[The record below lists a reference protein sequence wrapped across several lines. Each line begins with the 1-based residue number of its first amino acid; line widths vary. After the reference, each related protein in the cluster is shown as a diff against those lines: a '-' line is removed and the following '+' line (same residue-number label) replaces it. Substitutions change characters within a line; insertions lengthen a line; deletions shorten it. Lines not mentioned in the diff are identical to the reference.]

1 MVRRRAINNE
11 AGLQGFRAV
20 AKWRVVVVRVSLD
33 LMDQRRVVVLTDEST
48 QGALDFAEGL
58 RVTVGDRVEVVNL
71 WVGDPHLAPV
81 WARVQQRTP
90 FGPAGLLYV
99 ALPRDY
105 YRVFLACA
113 AQIDLS
119 GLRSSVVVDPVGFTP
134 GTFWAGEVP
143 VRPAFRFAR
152 DISERAAEVSALPDV
167 WDLGVLDRYSLFQA
181 TKALSIGCLPP
192 ALSVGCAPIE
202 GFVQPVGE
210 GASGCLLMFDE
221 DVRGC
226 GLPPLR
232 VLPGGYIVDEAVIRV
247 ARELILDHEGDP
259 ADLPDPYGSGLEEF
273 LDFAESPEEEWRGV
287 RGRIWSFLWEARPD
301 LRENF
306 PLPEGKDVDGFD
318 QWCRSRLLEEPGTGL
333 FRGFGQPYGRRFS
346 PTLRGGRRGGTGL
359 NLVGYLSSVNSQGGV
374 ARQVLG
380 QLREAHIDVAAIDYT
395 RLPSPKS
402 ESFHFPFAG
411 APFDTNLL
419 FLGPDVFFNEY
430 FQAREIFQ
438 SRRNVGYWFWE
449 LEQVPQMFLKSSSLV
464 DRVLA
469 PTRFVADSFV
479 QAFDCPVDYV
489 PLPVPAP
496 PDAASVSPLAA
507 FAHRPIFLTVFDYFS
522 TEARKN
528 PEGAIRAFLQA
539 FPDSSDGPVLV
550 VKSLNGHNRADG
562 MRRLKAAAEK
572 RRDVVFVDEVWSDS
586 EVSAAIRDAA
596 CVVSL
601 HRAEG
606 LGLPPLEAVWL
617 ETPSITTSYG
627 GILDYRDLTA
637 SGNSA
642 PMRFV
647 GYVPTEVAR
656 GENIYAEGAA
666 WAEPDIEEA
675 SCLMKDLISGTWTPD
690 TVLGRQQMAQ
700 RYEAN
705 VARLVASV
713 RSLFGT

>member
-1 MVRRRAINNE
+1 M
-11 AGLQGFRAV
+11 
-20 AKWRVVVVRVSLD
+20 AKWPFAVVKVSPD

-48 QGALDFAEGL
+48 PGALGFADGL
-58 RVTVGDRVEVVNL
+58 RVVVGDRVEVVNL
-71 WVGDPHLAPV
+71 WVGDPHLAPA
-81 WARVQQRTP
+81 WARVRHRTP

-105 YRVFLACA
+105 YRMFSACA
-113 AQIDLS
+113 AETDFA
-119 GLRSSVVVDPVGFTP
+119 GTGASVVVDPSGFTP
-134 GTFWAGEVP
+134 GTFWTGEVP
-143 VRPAFRFAR
+143 MRPAFRFAR

-167 WDLGVLDRYSLFQA
+167 WDLGGLNEHSLLQA

-192 ALSVGCAPIE
+192 ALSVGCVPIE

-210 GASGCLLMFDE
+210 GANGCLLMFYE
-221 DVRGC
+221 DVRAC
-226 GLPPLR
+226 GPPPLR

-247 ARELILDHEGDP
+247 ARELILAHEGDP
-259 ADLPDPYGSGLEEF
+259 ADLPDPYGSGLEQF

-301 LRENF
+301 LRQNF

-318 QWCRSRLLEEPGTGL
+318 QWCRSRLLDEPGTGL
-333 FRGFGQPYGRRFS
+333 FRGFGQPYGDRFS
-346 PTLRGGRRGGTGL
+346 PTLRGVRRGEIGL

-374 ARQVLG
+374 ARQVLSR
-380 QLREAHIDVAAIDYT
+380 LREACIDVAAVDYT

-402 ESFHFPFAG
+402 ERFHFPFTG
-411 APFDTNLL
+411 APFDSNLL

-469 PTRFVADSFV
+469 PTRFVADSFAE
-479 QAFDCPVDYV
+479 AFDCPVDYV

-496 PDAASVSPLAA
+496 PDATSVSPLAA

-539 FPDSSDGPVLV
+539 FPDSNEGPVMV
-550 VKSLNGHNRADG
+550 VKSLNGHRRADR
-562 MRRLKAAAEK
+562 MHRLRAVAEQ
-572 RRDVVFVDEVWSDS
+572 RQDVVFVDQVWSDS

-617 ETPSITTSYG
+617 ETPSIATSYG
-627 GILDYRDLTA
+627 GILDYRELTA

-647 GYVPTEVAR
+647 GYVPTEVTC
-656 GENIYAEGAA
+656 GENIYPDGAA

-675 SCLMKDLISGTWTPD
+675 SCLMTDLISGTWTPD
-690 TVLGRQQMAQ
+690 TMLGRRQMAE

-705 VARLVASV
+705 VAHLVESV